1 MKASLSLLKHTP
13 LIKFVGG
20 PHLHGMSLLFW
31 FQKFKMRILTIPA
44 AASGAV
50 KPHPCSPTG
59 KVPVLSQLAS
69 SFVSKPIVLKE
80 GEVLLRSE
88 LSSRF
93 RYTPLKAEE
102 EDQITSGGAELV
114 Y

>member
-1 MKASLSLLKHTP
+1 M
-13 LIKFVGG
+13 VC
-20 PHLHGMSLLFW
+20 LFSPGLEMPKCAHC
-31 FQKFKMRILTIPA
+31 QILTIPA
-44 AASGAV
+44 AVSGSV

-59 KVPVLSQLAS
+59 KVPTISQVAS

-88 LSSRF
+88 LSKRF
-93 RYTPLKAEE
+93 RYTPLKMDEE
-102 EDQITSGGAELV
+102 EQITSGGAELL